1 MPNTA
6 SIETKKHYTVTFK
19 GDVLEVHTDYTLP
32 RTLETL
38 LTLIIREFNRKNPD
52 KLETLMQ
59 RINAEYDRHVNK
71 DKYKLAATESEL
83 EEGFDFWQA
92 LMERTWEP

>member
-1 MPNTA
+1 MPKIA
-6 SIETKKHYTVTFK
+6 IQTKKHYACSFK

-38 LTLIIREFNRKNPD
+38 LTLIIKEFSRKNPD

-71 DKYKLAATESEL
+71 SKSAAPESEL
-83 EEGFDFWQA
+83 EEGFAFWQA
-92 LMERTWEP
+92 LMERPWEP